1 MAEKQPLVDKLLEKG
16 KVFTFSNFLSFI
28 RLPVAFLVYYLILDR
43 MVVPALAAII
53 IAIISDFADGY
64 FARKWNQVSELGK
77 VLDPLG
83 DKVIIALGCIALYQS
98 FGMPLWVVLVIIG
111 RDILILLGSILLV
124 TKLPYV
130 TPSNLAGKTAV
141 TLISALALSYLLTL
155 TFLQLPL
162 QILTIIAIVVSGSL
176 YAFNFFRKYLGK
188 KESADTKK

>member
-1 MAEKQPLVDKLLEKG
+1 MAEQQSLADKLLEKG

-28 RLPVAFLVYYLILDR
+28 RLPLALLAYYLILNR
-43 MVVPALAAII
+43 MVVPALIAII

-64 FARKWNQVSELGK
+64 FARKWNQVSEMGK

-83 DKVIIALGCIALYQS
+83 DKVSIALGCIALYQS
-98 FGMPLWVVLVIIG
+98 FGMPLWVVAVIIG

-141 TLISALALSYLLTL
+141 TFISGLALSYLLNL
-155 TFLQLPL
+155 APLQIPL
-162 QILTIIAIVVSGSL
+162 QILTITAIVVSGSL
-176 YAFNFFRKYLGK
+176 YALNFFRKYMGK
-188 KESADTKK
+188 KESAGT